1 MYRGVS
7 LKTKSTYQI
16 ISDKIMESIE
26 KGIYRPGEKLP
37 SEIKMAEHFNVSRE
51 TFRSAIR
58 LLEQHGV
65 VIVKH
70 GVGTF
75 ITKMLPMIPSSLES
89 LTKISDLIK
98 HAGLIEGER
107 KDFSKTVE
115 CTADWAEKLAIP
127 VGTPV
132 SFHQRIRTANN
143 EPVVL
148 SQNIMS
154 KSLIGDALEKKELYG
169 SLTEFLEQECNIKLL
184 TSDSELIVP
193 LHTDTLCQQLLVYPE
208 TTVLLMEQI
217 HYNELNEPVMY
228 SRDYFRNDI
237 FQFKL
242 RRTKKDGTSVLI
254 GDLSR

>member
-1 MYRGVS
+1 M
-7 LKTKSTYQI
+7 KTKSTYQL
-16 ISDKIMESIE
+16 ISDKIMEDIQN
-26 KGIYRPGEKLP
+26 GIYRPGERLP

-58 LLEQHGV
+58 LLEQRGV
-65 VIVKH
+65 VVVKR

-75 ITKMLPMIPSSLES
+75 ITKMLPTIPSSLET

-98 HAGLIEGER
+98 QAGLEEGER

-115 CTADWAEKLAIP
+115 CTADWAEKLSIQ

-132 SFHQRIRTANN
+132 SFHQRIRMANN

-148 SQNIMS
+148 SQNVMAR
-154 KSLIGDALEKKELYG
+154 SLIGDAFEKKELYG
-169 SLTEFLEQECNIKLL
+169 SLTEFLEKECNIKLL

-193 LHTDTLCQQLLVYPE
+193 LHTDKLCQQLLVYPE

-228 SRDYFRNDI
+228 SSDYFRNDI

-242 RRTKKDGTSVLI
+242 RRTKKGVE
-254 GDLSR
+254 